1 MESQDYEHYRNL
13 TLMFFFEKLL
23 EKGGK
28 FLHFILFFDDKVVFS
43 LHVKSDYLIIIH
55 MQLGIEVF
63 KDIFL
68 CFIYAGFV
76 FLHIAKIC
84 KNAKS

>member
-28 FLHFILFFDDKVVFS
+28 IVFS
-43 LHVKSDYLIIIH
+43 V
-55 MQLGIEVF
+55 
-63 KDIFL
+63 
-68 CFIYAGFV
+68 
-76 FLHIAKIC
+76 AKETLQSQMSVC
-84 KNAKS
+84 LSVCL